1 MPAARRSHA
10 DAPFGLPF
18 RPTPFKVRLEM
29 GIGGIAVNREVPV
42 QFRYEGA
49 GLVGEKRMELN
60 VVPAFAV
67 SVSPQIV
74 VVPLRRP
81 DGAANAGRELR
92 VTVVNGAKGAASA
105 RVRLKTPEGWT
116 ASPASVPVAFT
127 REDEAVTT
135 RFTLTPPAKLAAGQ
149 VRVSAEVTG
158 EGSGAGPVYST
169 GYQVIEY
176 PHTQHRHK
184 LIAAEATVKA
194 IDVAVAPGLSVGYIM
209 GVGDQVPA
217 ALQQLGVSLSL
228 IDPDELAWGD
238 LSKYH
243 TIMTGVR
250 AYERRA
256 DLRANNHRLRAVRG
270 ERRNGG
276 RAVQQDGVQPGAVRS
291 RTPRR

>member
-1 MPAARRSHA
+1 MR
-10 DAPFGLPF
+10 
-18 RPTPFKVRLEM
+18 
-29 GIGGIAVNREVPV
+29 
-42 QFRYEGA
+42 
-49 GLVGEKRMELN
+49 
-60 VVPAFAV
+60 
-67 SVSPQIV
+67 
-74 VVPLRRP
+74 
-81 DGAANAGRELR
+81 AANAGRELR

-149 VRVSAEVTG
+149 VRVTRGGDRQRA
-158 EGSGAGPVYST
+158 AAPRPVYST

-256 DLRANNHRLRAVRG
+256 DLRANNHRLVQYV
-270 ERRNGG
+270 ENGG
-276 RAVQQDGVQPGAVRS
+276 TVVVQYNKMEFNQAQYGPVPRAGEQRPHHRRERAGQGARAGASGVHLAQSHRRVSVAALGAGARSLFPG
-291 RTPRR
+291 